1 VDFRDGFMCVMPKNT
16 LYGVA
21 AALLGL
27 SATPVFCEPTV
38 SENTHGSWT
47 VRCEAADAGAQSG
60 CIMFQNVVMK
70 TGGQPVLHFAVGYAP
85 EDGNP
90 TVIISLPLGISLPP
104 GISIQ
109 IDDGK
114 TANFPVER
122 CEPDGCRAGM
132 KLREATIE
140 ELVKGTRL
148 TITFHDGERQPISVP
163 LSLDGFGPGFQAL
176 AATDH

>member
-1 VDFRDGFMCVMPKNT
+1 MPKAS
-16 LYGVA
+16 LHVVA

-27 SATPVFCEPTV
+27 YLTTALCDAEV

-47 VRCEAADAGAQSG
+47 VRCESDEEGRPPG
-60 CIMFQNVVMK
+60 CIMFQNVVQK
-70 TGGQPVLHFAVGYAP
+70 TGGQPVLHFAIGIAP

-90 TVIISLPLGISLPP
+90 TVILSLPLGISLPP
-104 GISIQ
+104 GVGIQ
-109 IDDGK
+109 IDEGK

-140 ELVKGTRL
+140 QLTAGSRL

-163 LSLDGFGPGFQAL
+163 LSLDGFGDGFQAL
-176 AATDH
+176 GESGK